1 MIIIDA
7 PPKTIAY
14 IGLSHFVPVVVAA
27 KKRTFCLFLLIIP
40 LVKLGVGFFSL
51 LLTEKLDCIS

>member
-1 MIIIDA
+1 LIIIDA
-7 PPKTIAY
+7 PPRQLH
-14 IGLSHFVPVVVAA
+14 IGLSHFGPVVVAA
-27 KKRTFCLFLLIIP
+27 KKRIFCLFLLIIP